1 MQLALIENSESDNHL
16 IPFYLRIE
24 VAALSPDLQ
33 TPFFIPIRYQH
44 FRDRSIYRVEI
55 CGIPLEA
62 RTAADLVPRIE
73 KIIPSLLRGARLPS
87 YIFIARHSRRIYPVY
102 TFGSEVI
109 AAITGG
115 PLFRHIELAK
125 VREYL
130 ADYLYQ
136 TGELWPPPTHDRLHV
151 RGVDRLTL
159 GLIRPVFYLK
169 KRAQFA
175 TDNEFWAP
183 VFPEVDGSGLYTY
196 AASAK
201 RAAPNNQGQEVLQLR
216 SMVAQ
221 ALIADHR
228 LSQGDDLRT
237 DRLMPDLW
245 LQLRT
250 HLIDCSAQFSSPR
263 LELKLYQADQ
273 TLIAMEYRRDEDRY
287 SLYFGRD
294 VEDLRFRAATDL
306 LRRGLIPHPEALNC
320 QETTVEPAPMPS

>member
-1 MQLALIENSESDNHL
+1 MQLALIENSDSDNPL

-33 TPFFIPIRYQH
+33 KPFFIPIYYQH
-44 FRDRSIYRVEI
+44 IRDRSAYKVEI

-62 RTAADLVPRIE
+62 RTATDLVPRIE
-73 KIIPSLLRGARLPS
+73 KIIPPLLRGARLPS
-87 YIFIARHSRRIYPVY
+87 YVFIARHSRRIYPVY
-102 TFGSEVI
+102 TFGCEVVASI
-109 AAITGG
+109 SGG
-115 PLFRHIELAK
+115 PLFRHVELAK

-130 ADYLYQ
+130 TDYLYQ
-136 TGELWPPPTHDRLHV
+136 TGEIWPPPTNDRLHV

-183 VFPEVDGSGLYTY
+183 VFPEVDGRGLYTY

-201 RAAPNNQGQEVLQLR
+201 RTIPNNQGDEVLQLR

-221 ALIADHR
+221 ALITDHR
-228 LSQGDDLRT
+228 LSQGYDLRT

-250 HLIDCSAQFSSPR
+250 HLVECSARFISPR
-263 LELKLYQADQ
+263 LELKLYHADH

-287 SLYFGRD
+287 SLYFGSD
-294 VEDLRFRAATDL
+294 IEDLRLRTATDL
-306 LRRGLIPHPEALNC
+306 LRRGVISHLEALIC
-320 QETTVEPAPMPS
+320 QEAKVEPVPMP